1 MVMDCIFCK
10 IIAKEIP
17 ASMVYE
23 DEIVSAFM
31 DIQPVNSGHV
41 LVIPKKH
48 SANLADLDPEA
59 GSQMFIT
66 ARNIAEALRKTDIKC
81 EGINL
86 FLADGAVAGQ
96 EVFHCHLH
104 VIPRHKNDGFGF
116 KFRKDYLNLPERKE
130 LDINAGKI
138 RDILVNS

>member
-1 MVMDCIFCK
+1 MDCIFCK

-23 DEIVSAFM
+23 DDTVCAFM
-31 DIQPVNSGHV
+31 DIQPVNTGHV

-48 SANLADLDPEA
+48 SVNLAELDPEA

-66 ARNIAEALRKTDIKC
+66 GQKIAGAIRKTDINC
-81 EGINL
+81 EGVNL
-86 FLADGAVAGQ
+86 FLADGVVAGQ

-104 VIPRHKNDGFGF
+104 VIPRFKGDDFGF
-116 KFRKDYLNLPERKE
+116 KFSKDYFNLPERKE
-130 LDINAGKI
+130 LDANAGKI
-138 RDILVNS
+138 RAILLKS

>member
-1 MVMDCIFCK
+1 MECIFCK
-10 IIAKEIP
+10 IIAKQIS

-23 DEIVSAFM
+23 DNTVSAFM

-48 SANLADLDPEA
+48 SAYLADLDPET
-59 GSQMFIT
+59 GGRIFIT
-66 ARNIAEALRKTDIKC
+66 AKNIAGAIRKTDIKC

-86 FLADGAVAGQ
+86 FLADGDVAGQ

-104 VIPRHKNDGFGF
+104 VIPRYKDDGFGL
-116 KFRKDYLNLPERKE
+116 KFSSDYFNLPERKE
-130 LDINAGKI
+130 LDVNAGKI
-138 RDILVNS
+138 RDILLSS